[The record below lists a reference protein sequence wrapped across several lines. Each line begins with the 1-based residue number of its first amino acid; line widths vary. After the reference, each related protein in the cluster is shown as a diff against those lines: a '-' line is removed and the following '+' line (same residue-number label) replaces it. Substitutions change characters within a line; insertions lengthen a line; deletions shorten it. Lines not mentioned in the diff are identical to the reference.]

1 MHLFLPLAS
10 SILYVVAAL
19 FLRQA
24 AGHGIGIYRTAFI
37 CNWGTA
43 VLFLLLWPLGGS
55 VPSGLLF
62 YQPAVVALLFIAGQL
77 STFLA
82 LEKGDVSVATPV
94 MGSKVILVALF
105 TTLIGADA
113 VPLRLWAAAA
123 LSCLG
128 IVFLNRK
135 GQTPHPHVLRTI
147 WFAFQ
152 AAAAYALFDVLV
164 MKWSPAWGVG
174 RFLPVTMLFGGVFSI
189 AFVPL
194 FRAPLRAIPKA
205 GRKPLLGGACFI
217 ALQAIILVS
226 TVAVFGDATAVNVV
240 YCTRG
245 LWSVLAV
252 WWLGH
257 WFGNDERAL
266 GAGAMQS
273 RLAGAALL
281 SVAVVLVFL

>member
-105 TTLIGADA
+105 TIGADMT
-113 VPLRLWAAAA
+113 AAAGLLPPSA
-123 LSCLG
+123 VS
-128 IVFLNRK
+128 
-135 GQTPHPHVLRTI
+135 
-147 WFAFQ
+147 
-152 AAAAYALFDVLV
+152 ALFFSTEKARHPTR
-164 MKWSPAWGVG
+164 MSFAPSGSP
-174 RFLPVTMLFGGVFSI
+174 
-189 AFVPL
+189 
-194 FRAPLRAIPKA
+194 
-205 GRKPLLGGACFI
+205 
-217 ALQAIILVS
+217 
-226 TVAVFGDATAVNVV
+226 
-240 YCTRG
+240 
-245 LWSVLAV
+245 
-252 WWLGH
+252 
-257 WFGNDERAL
+257 
-266 GAGAMQS
+266 S
-273 RLAGAALL
+273 RQPPPTPSLT
-281 SVAVVLVFL
+281 SS